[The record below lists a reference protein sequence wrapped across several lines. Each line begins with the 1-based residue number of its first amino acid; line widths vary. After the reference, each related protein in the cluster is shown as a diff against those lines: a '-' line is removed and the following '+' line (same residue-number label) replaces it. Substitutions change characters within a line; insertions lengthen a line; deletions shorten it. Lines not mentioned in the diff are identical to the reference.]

1 MFYKD
6 STLQSVAQASLFEY
20 YLFHPDS
27 IKIKNNFHNPPS
39 DSTPFIETLSSLQ
52 EKYTT
57 FQPAIYAIDN
67 MHQVI
72 FWNERLEKFT
82 GIKQA
87 EIIGTTRHR
96 ESFSIGH
103 NLQSPEWQLA
113 DVIVENDLSMMRQLF
128 PDMKSSKILDD
139 GFQIT
144 REYSNFNGKPIIL
157 QIHAAP
163 LRDSNGKNIGA
174 FCILLNQTHH
184 ARLNKAPAY
193 RHFKFLLKNL
203 PYTAIQTF
211 SPDGRIKF
219 WNSGSETIFK
229 LSRQKVLGKRI
240 QDLILAAEEMPL
252 FDSIVNEIV
261 TQKQPIVPLE
271 WKTRGLNGQPKDFY
285 AIMFPLLHEGKCQ
298 EICCLGFDISN
309 KKGLQADLNQLEF
322 KYKELFEHSTEL
334 LALIDQTG
342 KILSINHSFA
352 HFLGIQLEKAAS
364 MNLAELLPEN
374 ELELLW
380 QELQKVHRGEEND
393 PIEFV
398 WLKPDGTE
406 GIVELNMRLL
416 SRNGNQQS
424 ILIIARDMTSR
435 RELEHDLQ
443 ESYRQI
449 ISTLVNFINANDIFT
464 GKHSQRLVKHCSVM
478 ADLLGLPAGKKRD
491 LQVASILHD
500 VGKIQIPRSILR
512 KFGILTEEEKKIM
525 HQHAE
530 FGANAVK
537 KIPRFY
543 RISKIIKYHHER
555 FDGNGY
561 PDGLKGEE
569 IPIEARILAVVDA
582 FDAMISDRPYRKSL
596 GIGTA
601 FCELRAGRGTQFDP
615 QVVDVF
621 IEFSKRKYHVDDQG
635 LPDYISSMT

>member
-6 STLQSVAQASLFEY
+6 SMLQSMAQASLFNY
-20 YLFHPDS
+20 YPLH
-27 IKIKNNFHNPPS
+27 S
-39 DSTPFIETLSSLQ
+39 DSFTIKPGFQSSQPNPTPYSDTLTSLQ
-52 EKYTT
+52 ERYSTY
-57 FQPAIYAIDN
+57 QPAIYAIDN
-67 MHQVI
+67 RHQVI
-72 FWNERLEKFT
+72 FWNEQIEKFT

-87 EIIGTTRHR
+87 DIIGTSRHH
-96 ESFSIGH
+96 ESFSIA
-103 NLQSPEWQLA
+103 NECQLV
-113 DVIVENDLSMMRQLF
+113 DVIIDNDLLMMRRLF
-128 PDMKSSKILDD
+128 PDMKSSKILSD
-139 GFQIT
+139 GFQVN
-144 REYSNFNGKPIIL
+144 REYSNFNGKHIIL

-163 LRDSNGKNIGA
+163 LRDINGKNVGA
-174 FCILLNQTHH
+174 YCILLNRTHH
-184 ARLNKAPAY
+184 IQLEKSTTY
-193 RHFKFLLKNL
+193 RHLKFLVKNL

-211 SPDGRIKF
+211 TPDGRIKF
-219 WNSGSETIFK
+219 WNSGSENIFK
-229 LSRQKVLGKRI
+229 MSRKDVLGRRI
-240 QDLILAAEEMPL
+240 QDLILANEELPL
-252 FDSIVNEIV
+252 FESIIKEIV

-271 WKTRGLNGQPKDFY
+271 WKTRSINGQPRDFY
-285 AIMFPLLHEGKCQ
+285 AIMFPLVQQGECQ
-298 EICCLGFDISN
+298 EICCLSFDISS
-309 KKGLQADLNQLEF
+309 KKGLQADLNHLEI
-322 KYKELFEHSTEL
+322 KYKELFDHSTEL
-334 LALIDQTG
+334 LALIDPTG
-342 KILSINHSFA
+342 NILSINHSFA
-352 HFLGIQLEKAAS
+352 HFLRLPLEKAES
-364 MNLAELLPEN
+364 MNLTELLPGN

-380 QELQKVHRGEEND
+380 QELEKINRGEENE
-393 PIEFV
+393 PIEFI
-398 WLKPDGTE
+398 WQKPDGTE
-406 GIVELNMRLL
+406 GVVELNMRLL

-424 ILIIARDMTSR
+424 ILIMARDMTSR

-478 ADLLGLPAGKKRD
+478 ADLLGLSAGKKRD

-512 KFGILTEEEKKIM
+512 KFGILTAEERKIL
-525 HQHAE
+525 HKHAE

-537 KIPRFY
+537 RIPRFY

-555 FDGNGY
+555 YDGSGY
-561 PDGLKGEE
+561 PDGLKGNE

-601 FCELRAGRGTQFDP
+601 FYELRAGRGTQFDP